1 MNKRN
6 TKKFFTVEV
15 FFIIFL
21 IQLLFIGRLNAQTP
35 PATDKNKII
44 TLDKSI
50 NFLVVGDWG
59 HNGFYHQ
66 RLVAAQMNIA
76 AKKMD
81 IDFIVSVGDNFYPN
95 GVASVNDPYFKSCFE
110 DVYSGPE
117 LFVNWYVVL
126 GNHDYEGN
134 TQAEIDYTNVSRRW
148 EMPSRYYSFEK
159 KFKNG
164 DKAEFIFLDTS
175 PFIKGYYKEEKYKN
189 VIGQDTAAQYRWLKD
204 LLSSSD
210 AKWKLVFGHH
220 HFYTAES
227 KSEELK
233 DIRDRFGPLFQ
244 KYKVDAYICGHQHSL
259 QYITKK
265 DKYMKF
271 IISGAGS
278 ETEKVYPGEAVF
290 ASSRSGFT
298 AISLSDNA
306 MLVQMID
313 FKGNLIFKTI
323 IRK

>member
-1 MNKRN
+1 MNKN
-6 TKKFFTVEV
+6 ILAPNPLKKLLTLFFVLQ
-15 FFIIFL
+15 FICSIN
-21 IQLLFIGRLNAQTP
+21 LNAKTG
-35 PATDKNKII
+35 PAGKSEVVKLKN
-44 TLDKSI
+44 SI

-66 RLVAAQMNIA
+66 RDVALQMNKTA
-76 AKKMD
+76 EKMD
-81 IDFIVSVGDNFYPN
+81 INFIISVGDNFYPI
-95 GVASVNDPYFKSCFE
+95 GVASVKDPYFKTSFE
-110 DVYSGPE
+110 DVYNEPE

-134 TQAEIDYTNVSRRW
+134 TQAEIDYTNISRRW
-148 EMPSRYYSFEK
+148 EMPSRYYSFTK

-164 DKAEFIFLDTS
+164 GKAIFIFLDTS
-175 PFIKGYYKEEKYKN
+175 PFIKDYYTEEKYKN
-189 VIGQDTAAQYRWLKD
+189 VIGQDTAAQYKWLKN
-204 LLSSSD
+204 LLETTD
-210 AKWKLVFGHH
+210 AKWKIVVGHH
-220 HFYTAES
+220 HFYTAEG

-265 DKYMKF
+265 NIYTKF

-278 ETEKVYPGEAVF
+278 ETERVYPGQAVF
-290 ASSRSGFT
+290 ASSKSGFA
-298 AISLSDNA
+298 AISLNKNS

-313 FKGNLIFKTI
+313 YKGNLLFKTL